1 MSREVIWR
9 GEGRSEVREGRKEEE
24 LGLRLNSQTRIDG
37 PTWRFEAQRT
47 ANWAKGARET
57 EGERETGKSREE

>member
-1 MSREVIWR
+1 VSRSYQMPTQLMSRGVIWR
-9 GEGRSEVREGRKEEE
+9 GLGKSDVRDGGKEREV
-24 LGLRLNSQTRIDG
+24 GLRLNSHPRIDD

-57 EGERETGKSREE
+57 